1 MTGTIRMTGPRPGV
15 SAAANRR
22 RLSTVVGAAI
32 AASLAASTAAVVL
45 ASPVHAEPADGPCAL
60 AVSLF
65 CRFVPI
71 APALDGDVDYTQ
83 QQPGAGMLAPESA
96 QPVDPCVSGCI

>member
-1 MTGTIRMTGPRPGV
+1 MTDTIRMADPRPGI
-15 SAAANRR
+15 SAAAKRR
-22 RLSTVVGAAI
+22 GLSAAVAASI
-32 AASLAASTAAVVL
+32 AASITSVVM
-45 ASPVHAEPADGPCAL
+45 ASPVHAEPVDEPCAL

-71 APALDGDVDYTQ
+71 APSLDGDVDYTQ
-83 QQPGAGMLAPESA
+83 QQPGAGILAPESA